1 MNMTY
6 CMFENTSGAMRQLL
20 NAMEHVDSLYDLDLN
35 RTETRGFRELVNQ
48 CEAFLAE
55 AERLE
60 NGDTEREHDGQPS
73 EAQEWADF
81 DPEC

>member
-20 NAMEHVDSLYDLDLN
+20 NAMENVDSIYDLDLN
-35 RTETRGFRELVNQ
+35 RTETRGLQELFNQ
-48 CEAFLAE
+48 CEAFMAE
-55 AERLE
+55 VNRLE
-60 NGDTEREHDGQPS
+60 NGETERDGQPS